1 MSIDQLDEYEQGEKV
16 RGWLRANGGSLITG
30 IALGLAL
37 IAAWQWYQ
45 ARGDRHR
52 EEASTQYDALVKA
65 IEAKDP
71 AKAKTFAL
79 VLDEKFKE
87 TPYAVLAHLRQ
98 AQFLQSTGKV
108 DEAIAALKSA
118 PATTEPALAELL
130 RVRQARLLFIAG
142 KADEALKQLGAA
154 DAASLYPAAAN
165 ELRGDILLAQGKR
178 DEARK
183 AYEQALTTL
192 DTAAPTRR
200 MVELKHIEAGG
211 KTPARPEA

>member
-1 MSIDQLDEYEQGEKV
+1 MADQLDEYEQGEKV
-16 RGWLRANGGSLITG
+16 RSWLRDNGGSLITG

-37 IAAWQWYQ
+37 IAGWQWWQ
-45 ARGDRHR
+45 GKGDRQR
-52 EEASTQYDALVKA
+52 EEASTQYDALTKA

-71 AKAKTFAL
+71 VKAKTFAQ
-79 VLDEKFKE
+79 VLDEKFAKS
-87 TPYAVLAHLRQ
+87 PYAVLAHLRQ

-108 DEAIAALKSA
+108 DEAIAVLKSA
-118 PATTEPALAELL
+118 PAASEPALAELVRL
-130 RVRQARLLFIAG
+130 RHARLLLIAG
-142 KADEALKQLGAA
+142 KADEALKQLGSL
-154 DAASLYPAAAN
+154 DAKTSLYPAAFG

-178 DEARK
+178 DDARK